1 MAEQPYLQGP
11 VRPGSSTNVL
21 EPTDPPITGSRRYY
35 TEWKTIAVE
44 RIRSMEDV
52 ARGPVTVTVDGEK
65 LRDGAQRADALA
77 LLGVSEEALDE
88 AWFQYAQEVNES
100 PVSYYGYDWG
110 SPVWHQE
117 GMGWQVD
124 VEVVQETATHFV
136 ALADIDPRS
145 AKRWVTFR
153 ATRWFRTDADMEAAF
168 NQGGDAPPTGTEV
181 MYKRVPLEDAGAV
194 SATWRSI
201 DEDEMN
207 STADTSDALLAAR
220 MELGWAL
227 KEIQVALRVANAA
240 WQGPRSEAT
249 KFKFGLEYDVISGS
263 WASADEW
270 RKYID
275 ALIKEQGKAKEER
288 DNLENELYA
297 EVALTVVTLGAGLAV
312 RMIFSAGRAATTALA
327 GGKVATYAEKIS
339 RLAAPLIA
347 RFSAVARQ
355 FHQANAARHATLIL
369 ARGAGGGAST
379 TVINSAGG
387 RETTTQDWM
396 TGFILAGAGYGLG
409 EWAGKRL
416 QSIERKHGVEFTVP
430 EIESSKSVADGGAQ
444 TYVKAF
450 SDDALAVPFGLGLL
464 SDAVK
469 RQKANALKKHLGD
482 KLRNVPNSPE
492 MKAARARIDKE
503 WKEAHPKGGKI
514 TLDFEDLKRLDKY
527 IDEEIAKTVNRQV
540 DPLLE
545 FTYSLGTEAA
555 GKVHESVNGLNSPAP
570 PPDLPKA
577 PSGTVA
583 QPVGIGLRHRVWAG
597 SFE

>member
-11 VRPGSSTNVL
+11 PGPSRSSANNF
-21 EPTDPPITGSRRYY
+21 ETDPPITGSTRYY
-35 TEWKTIAVE
+35 TELKTISVE

-52 ARGPVTVTVDGEK
+52 ARGPVTVSVDGEK
-65 LRDGAQRADALA
+65 IRDGAQKADALA

-100 PVSYYGYDWG
+100 PVSYYGYEWG

-117 GMGWQVD
+117 DMGWQVD
-124 VEVVQETATHFV
+124 VEVIRETATRFV
-136 ALADIDPRS
+136 ALADVDPRS

-153 ATRWFRTDADMEAAF
+153 ARRWFRTDADMEAAF
-168 NQGGDAPPTGTEV
+168 SQGGDAPPTGKEE

-249 KFKFGLEYDVISGS
+249 KFKFGLEYEVIGGA

-270 RKYID
+270 RDYID
-275 ALIKEQGKAKEER
+275 ALIKEQVKAKEES
-288 DNLENELYA
+288 DNLKNELYA
-297 EVALTVVTLGAGLAV
+297 EVALTVVTLGAGAAV
-312 RMIFSAGRAATTALA
+312 RMIFSAGRAVTTTLA
-327 GGKVATYAEKIS
+327 GGKVVTYAEKIS
-339 RLAAPLIA
+339 RIAAPLIS
-347 RFSAVARQ
+347 RFSTVARR
-355 FHQANAARHATLIL
+355 FHQANVARPATLIL
-369 ARGAGGGAST
+369 ARGAGGLAST
-379 TVINSAGG
+379 AVINKAGG
-387 RETTTQDWM
+387 KSTTTQDWM
-396 TGFILAGAGYGLG
+396 TAFMLAGAGYGIG

-416 QSIERKHGVEFTVP
+416 ALIERKHGVDFTAPV
-430 EIESSKSVADGGAQ
+430 IDSSKSVADGAAQ
-444 TYVKAF
+444 TYIKAF

-464 SDAVK
+464 SDGVK
-469 RQKANALKKHLGD
+469 RQKASALKKYLGEE
-482 KLRNVPNSPE
+482 LRKVPNSAP
-492 MKAARARIDKE
+492 MRRAQKRLDDLRKARD
-503 WKEAHPKGGKI
+503 PKGRAHGS
-514 TLDFEDLKRLDKY
+514 LEDMRTLDKY
-527 IDEEIAKTVNRQV
+527 IDEEIAKAVDRQV

-555 GKVHESVNGLNSPAP
+555 GKVQGTVDDGTSPAP

-577 PSGTVA
+577 PSGTIA
-583 QPVGIGLRHRVWAG
+583 QPVGISLRRRALPATP
-597 SFE
+597 